1 MERGNKEYRGCLQ
14 IAPPPGRTEG
24 EEMVPSGEL
33 QRKQV
38 AILLPYQRRWVE
50 DRSPLKIWLAS
61 RQVGKSFALAMEA
74 VREALTRRCNNLILS
89 SSERQ
94 SQEVMRKV
102 YMHLRYFDVRSAGVL
117 GAERETREEVELPN
131 GSRILSLPSNPDT
144 VRGFSGNVFLDEFA
158 FHTDSDGIWR
168 AMYPTVTRG
177 YGIRVSSTPNGRQ
190 NMFHRLWSRDA
201 RFSRH
206 RTDIHDAREEGLRVD
221 VEALRGG
228 IADPEA
234 WAQEFECAFL
244 DEATAYLTYGMIS
257 ACEDEGAKM
266 EFDISDFK
274 SQTGSLYLGVDV
286 GRKHD
291 LTVLWLLERVGD
303 VFWTRMV
310 REMRGERFSLQR
322 DNLYSLLDGSFLQGA
337 CGTKSPLSRC
347 CIDSSGLG
355 AQLAEEASERFG
367 PRVEGV
373 SFTSQVKEDLA
384 VTAKRAFED
393 RRLRIPADRRLR
405 EDLHSLKR
413 SVTRAGNVRYA
424 AERGGESHADRFW
437 ALALAL
443 HAGSLPA
450 RETRYERV
458 GARERGLGDRGCW

>member
-1 MERGNKEYRGCLQ
+1 
-14 IAPPPGRTEG
+14 
-24 EEMVPSGEL
+24 MVPAREM

-94 SQEVMRKV
+94 SAEVMRKV

-117 GAERETREEVELPN
+117 KAERETREEVELPN
-131 GSRILSLPSNPDT
+131 GSRILSLPSNPGT

-158 FHTDSDGIWR
+158 FHTDTEGIWR

-206 RTDIHDAREEGLRVD
+206 RTDIHDARGQGLRVD

-257 ACEDEGAKM
+257 SCEDEGAAV
-266 EFDISDFK
+266 EFDASNLK
-274 SQTGSLYLGVDV
+274 SRTGALFLGVDV

-322 DNLYSLLDGSFLQGA
+322 DYLYSLLDGSFLQG
-337 CGTKSPLSRC
+337 GTAGGMESPLRRC

-367 PRVEGV
+367 GRVEGV

-384 VTAKRAFED
+384 VTARRAFED

-413 SVTRAGNVRYA
+413 SVTASGNVRYA